1 MENKTPIGIFDSG
14 YGGLTIFKEIEILL
28 PGYDYIYLGDNARA
42 PYGNR
47 SFETVLEYTQ
57 ECVEWMFA
65 HGCPLIILACNTAS
79 AKALR
84 SIQQQLLPL
93 RYPDKRVLGVIR
105 PTVEVIGEMSPSG
118 HIGLV
123 ATKGTVDSKSYP
135 IELSHFFP
143 ELILTQQACPLWVPF
158 IENYLRNEDSLDQ
171 VITADLNE
179 LFACDPQI
187 DTLLL
192 ACTHYPLIFDLIR
205 AHTPQDVKIVTQ
217 GPLVAQSL
225 KKYLLRHPA
234 LASQISRNNQRAFFT
249 TDDVID
255 FEEHAAFFYGKEIRA
270 HRIHF

>member
-84 SIQQQLLPL
+84 SIQQQLLPF

>member
-105 PTVEVIGEMSPSG
+105 PTVEVIGEMSPSS

-192 ACTHYPLIFDLIR
+192 ACTHYPLIYDLIR

-234 LASQISRNNQRAFFT
+234 LASQISRNNQREFFT